1 MGPPTS
7 RTRFFSVQG
16 SDETIRVVS
25 MDRDYH
31 VECYHCEVGLS
42 LPRPQTRLAVQDETG
57 PVDCGRR
64 RLGSGLWLPSE
75 LMEEMG
81 WSLFWGWKGE
91 ERLERMQMFGHEGLH
106 YFL

>member
-1 MGPPTS
+1 MWNALGSPTS
-7 RTRFFSVQG
+7 RTRFSSIQG

-31 VECYHCEVGLS
+31 VECYHCEVGLA
-42 LPRPQTRLAVQDETG
+42 LPRPPNLLSSRRETS

-64 RLGSGLWLPSE
+64 RLGLGLGLLLE

-81 WSLFWGWKGE
+81 WSLFWGRRGE
-91 ERLERMQMFGHEGLH
+91 ERSKSV
-106 YFL
+106 